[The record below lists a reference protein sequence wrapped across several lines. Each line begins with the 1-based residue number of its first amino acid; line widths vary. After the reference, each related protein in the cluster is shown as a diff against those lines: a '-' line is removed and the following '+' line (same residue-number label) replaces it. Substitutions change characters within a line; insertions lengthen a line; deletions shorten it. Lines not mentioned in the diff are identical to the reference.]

1 MDVVEFVYLLQG
13 DDALRLFV
21 PAAAILEFT
30 LELAAEKGEGVE
42 NKKRGSIPP
51 LFNGQGC

>member
-51 LFNGQGC
+51 LFNGQGY